1 MTTSGVYTLT
11 VSRDDI
17 IREAMLN
24 LGKLGD
30 NEVPT
35 AQETTDC
42 ARKLNMLVKQWMGK
56 ADFAPGLKMW
66 TRKHA
71 DLYLSS
77 TKYQYSLGA
86 TGDNWSN
93 ASFQRQ
99 LTATAA
105 ANATSLTVANT
116 TSLNSGDFLV
126 IQLDSG
132 DIFST
137 TAGTL
142 SGNSV
147 PCGALPS
154 QASSNNW
161 VFNFTT
167 KAQRPEF
174 IETCVLR
181 DINANDVPVNIMTV
195 QDYDFLPSKV
205 SPTYTSLPQAIYYEQ
220 SLGNGTLYIDVAGT
234 SDVTQHLHMTY
245 MEPMQV
251 FANPTDT
258 PYYPETWYL
267 ALCWGLTK
275 EIAPMFNAPFTAE
288 MKDNYTEAMTI
299 ARNLYAETSSM
310 YFEPGNDYIA
320 WSNSSR

>member
-1 MTTSGVYTLT
+1 MTTSGLYALS

-17 IREAMLN
+17 IRESMLN
-24 LGKLGD
+24 IGKLGD
-30 NEVPT
+30 NETPT

-66 TRKHA
+66 TRQHA

-77 TKYQYSLGA
+77 TKFLYNLGP
-86 TGDNWSN
+86 TGDAWSN

-99 LTATAA
+99 LTATALA
-105 ANATSLTVANT
+105 SATSIVVANT
-116 TSLNSGDFLV
+116 TNLSINDNLV

-132 DIFST
+132 DIFTT
-137 TAGTL
+137 TASNIVGTTVTV
-142 SGNSV
+142 S
-147 PCGALPS
+147 ALPS
-154 QASSNNW
+154 QASANNW
-161 VFNFTT
+161 VFNYTT
-167 KAQRPEF
+167 KAQRPEY

-181 DINANDVPVNIMTV
+181 DINNNDVPVNIMTV

-205 SPTYTSLPQAIYYEQ
+205 SPTYISLPQAIYYEQ
-220 SLGNGTLYIDVAGT
+220 SLGNGRLFIDVAGS

-245 MEPMQV
+245 MEPVQI
-251 FANPTDT
+251 FQNPTDN
-258 PYYPETWYL
+258 PYYPETWYR

-275 EIAPMFNAPFTAE
+275 EIAPMFNSPFTGD
-288 MKDNYTEAMTI
+288 MKDNFIDALKT
-299 ARNLYAETSSM
+299 ARELYAENTSM

>member
-30 NEVPT
+30 NESPSAT
-35 AQETTDC
+35 ETTDC
-42 ARKLNMLVKQWMGK
+42 ARKLNMLCKQWMGK

-66 TRKHA
+66 TRKHG

-77 TKYQYSLGA
+77 TKFQYNLGP

-93 ASFQRQ
+93 GSYQRQ
-99 LTATAA
+99 LTATASA
-105 ANATSLTVANT
+105 GATALTVPNT
-116 TSLNSGDFLV
+116 TNLNSGDFLV

-137 TAGTL
+137 TAGTI

-154 QASSNNW
+154 QASANNW
-161 VFNFTT
+161 VFNFTS

-181 DINANDVPVNIMTV
+181 DVNGNDTPVNMMTL
-195 QDYDFLPSKV
+195 QDYDFLPSKA
-205 SPTYTSLPQAIYYEQ
+205 SPTYVSLPQAIYYEQ
-220 SLGNGTLYIDVAGT
+220 SLGNGMLFIDVAGS

-245 MEPMQV
+245 MEPMQI
-251 FANPTDT
+251 FQNPTDT
-258 PYYPETWYL
+258 PYYPETWYR

-275 EIAPMFNAPFTAE
+275 EISPMFNAPFTND
-288 MKDNYTEAMTI
+288 MKDNYLDALKT
-299 ARNLYAETSSM
+299 ARELYAETTSM

>member
-17 IREAMLN
+17 IRESMLN

-30 NEVPT
+30 NEAPSP
-35 AQETTDC
+35 QETTDC

-56 ADFAPGLKMW
+56 ADFSPGLKMW

-86 TGDNWSN
+86 SGDDWTNQSY
-93 ASFQRQ
+93 QRQ
-99 LTATAA
+99 LSAA
-105 ANATSLTVANT
+105 AAAGATSITVANT
-116 TSLNSGDFLV
+116 TNLSINDSLV
-126 IQLDSG
+126 IELDSG

-137 TAGTL
+137 TASNIVGST
-142 SGNSV
+142 V
-147 PCGALPS
+147 TIGALPS
-154 QASSNNW
+154 AASANNW
-161 VFNFTT
+161 VFNYTT

-181 DINANDVPVNIMTV
+181 DINNNDVGVNLMTV
-195 QDYDFLPSKV
+195 QDYDFLPSKA
-205 SPTYTSLPQAIYYEQ
+205 SSAYIALPQAIYYEQ
-220 SLGNGTLYIDVAGT
+220 SLGNGTLFIDTAGT

-245 MEPMQV
+245 MEPVQI
-251 FANPTDT
+251 FQNPTDT
-258 PYYPETWYL
+258 PYYPETWYR

-288 MKDNYTEAMTI
+288 MQSNYQEAI
-299 ARNLYAETSSM
+299 AMARELYAETTSM
-310 YFEPGNDYIA
+310 YFEPGNDSLA